1 VHWVDRASDLSFGV
15 YLVHPLLLLWLFKL
29 PWASTLPTGVTVGV
43 ATVLALVGSL
53 LVTEVARRTPA
64 SLPLT
69 GRPRRRSQKSPVG
82 ARTRRVEPV
91 LTRKA

>member
-1 VHWVDRASDLSFGV
+1 
-15 YLVHPLLLLWLFKL
+15 
-29 PWASTLPTGVTVGV
+29 
-43 ATVLALVGSL
+43 VLALVGSL